1 MSQQFLDQLL
11 LLRRQLACLL
21 ELQSHPQLLERRL
34 RLPVS
39 QPELLS
45 DLQLALRHLL
55 FASFRPLLSE
65 LRLRLKRQLAY
76 PLEL

>member
-1 MSQQFLDQLL
+1 V
-11 LLRRQLACLL
+11 
-21 ELQSHPQLLERRL
+21 SHPQLLERRL

-55 FASFRPLLSE
+55 FVSFRPLLSE
-65 LRLRLKRQLAY
+65 LRLRLKLQLAY
-76 PLEL
+76 SLGWQSHL